1 MVHHQTGSHI
11 ILIHPD
17 DPLKTLTVP
26 NHRTLKPGTLSK
38 LVKDAGLAIE
48 QFIELL

>member
-1 MVHHQTGSHI
+1 M
-11 ILIHPD
+11 ILIHPG

-26 NHRTLKPGTLSK
+26 NHKALRPGTLSK
-38 LVKDAGLAIE
+38 LIKDAGLSVE